1 TSNVGEAVE
10 QVLKATNLRAI
21 IMVATYKPAALFI
34 RKIKDAGRDLLFA
47 NVSFVGSN
55 ALAEEL
61 TEAGPKYAPGVMV
74 TQVVPY
80 PQSQASAVL
89 KHREALNQYRPNEKP
104 GFVSLEGYIVA
115 LVLTEGL
122 RRAGDNL
129 TTGTLIDALE
139 SIRKLDLGIG
149 APLNFGPSE
158 HQASRKVWGT
168 GLDERGRYQVLE
180 LD

>member
-1 TSNVGEAVE
+1 VE
-10 QVLKATNLRAI
+10 KVLKATNLRAV

-34 RKIKDAGRDLLFA
+34 RKLKDAGRDLVFA

-61 TEAGPKYAPGVMV
+61 IEAGSKYPSGVVV

-80 PQSQASAVL
+80 PQSRASAVL
-89 KHREALNQYRPNEKP
+89 KFRELLAKYRPNEKP
-104 GFVSLEGYIVA
+104 GFVALEGYIVGMI
-115 LVLTEGL
+115 LTEGL

-129 TTGTLIDALE
+129 TTDTFIEALE
-139 SIRKLDLGIG
+139 TIHNLDLGIG
-149 APLNFGPSE
+149 APVNFGPSE

-168 GLDERGRYQVLE
+168 VLDEKGQYLVLE